1 MSVEK
6 SPHYYHQHIDP
17 KRIGFARELK
27 GLTKKELAERIGK
40 TPSAI
45 TQYEKEKSGISL
57 ETFVALA
64 NALSLP
70 LSFFSKYAPKL
81 PDANLGQCHFR
92 ANRRV
97 PQTERIKAFSY
108 AKQVF
113 TVYEYLASKG
123 IKFPSAA
130 SPTFDGNQISE
141 RHIEEVAIELRS
153 ALGLGDG
160 PIPDMARLLEGIGI
174 RVILVPAES
183 VKLDGFATWFNGI
196 PCVMIDSD
204 SSASRMQFDYAHE
217 LAHIVLDE
225 ESTPEDVLIERR
237 ANRFASA
244 FLMPATSFKEDCPHA
259 YRQRM
264 FVSVKKYWR
273 VSIAAALYRAR
284 ELGIISENSYKSALI
299 SRSRAGTRTQ
309 EEEEFPHAFP
319 TLLDQAMKLICHDVR
334 LDEMADDLGMWLT
347 DLRKLLELQKVS
359 PETLDAMMPQPRK
372 ATVLDFSLAGKV
384 V

>member
-6 SPHYYHQHIDP
+6 SPHYYHLNLDY
-17 KRIGFARELK
+17 KRLSFARELK

-70 LSFFSKYAPKL
+70 LSFFSKHTPKL
-81 PDANLGQCHFR
+81 PDANFGQCHFR

-97 PQTERIKAFSY
+97 PQVERIKAFSY
-108 AKQVF
+108 AVQVF

-130 SPTFDGNQISE
+130 FPTFDGSQISE
-141 RHIEEVAIELRS
+141 RQIEGIATEVRS
-153 ALGLGDG
+153 AIGLGTG
-160 PIPDMARLLEGIGI
+160 PIPDMARLLESIGI
-174 RVILVPAES
+174 RIILVPAES

-217 LAHIVLDE
+217 LAHLVLDE
-225 ESTPEDVLIERR
+225 ESTPEDVLVERR

-244 FLMPATSFKEDCPHA
+244 FLMPATSFKEDCPRS
-259 YRQRM
+259 YRQSL
-264 FVSVKKYWR
+264 FISVKKYWR

-284 ELGIISENSYKSALI
+284 ELGILSENSYKSALI
-299 SRSRAGTRTQ
+299 RRSRAGTRTQ
-309 EEEEFPHAFP
+309 EEEEFQHAYP
-319 TLLDQAMKLICHDVR
+319 TRLDQAMKLISHEVR
-334 LDEMADDLGMWLT
+334 LDEMADELGMRLT
-347 DLRKLLELQKVS
+347 DLRELLELQKVS
-359 PETLDAMMPQPRK
+359 TETLDAMMPHTKK
-372 ATVLDFSLAGKV
+372 ATFIDFSLARNLV
-384 V
+384 